1 MAPQR
6 SRRLRLLESL
16 RRTMNEILHD
26 RVHRLAQKRGHGAPQ
41 NTSSIYTSAAEE
53 APELLDQLFFV
64 HRKVGEEMGEEVDP
78 STPDRLDEGRAQ
90 GHAVSGPRGR
100 PSFARDPGFA
110 DRVAAYDQLC
120 HT

>member
-41 NTSSIYTSAAEE
+41 NTGSIYTSAAED

-64 HRKVGEEMGEEVDP
+64 HRKVGEEMGDEIE
-78 STPDRLDEGRAQ
+78 SETPDRLDERQRRAMLS
-90 GHAVSGPRGR
+90 AVR
-100 PSFARDPGFA
+100 
-110 DRVAAYDQLC
+110 AAVHRSREILDSKSE
-120 HT
+120 

>member
-26 RVHRLAQKRGHGAPQ
+26 RVHRTALKRGHGAPQ
-41 NTSSIYTSAAEE
+41 NTSSIYASAAED

-64 HRKVGEEMGEEVDP
+64 HRRVGEEMGEEVDP
-78 STPDRLDEGRAQ
+78 NTPDRLDENQRKAMLSAVRA
-90 GHAVSGPRGR
+90 AVHRSREILD
-100 PSFARDPGFA
+100 S
-110 DRVAAYDQLC
+110 Q
-120 HT
+120 TE

>member
-26 RVHRLAQKRGHGAPQ
+26 RVHRLALKRGHGAPQ
-41 NTSSIYTSAAEE
+41 NTSSIYASAAEE

-64 HRKVGEEMGEEVDP
+64 HRKVGEEMGEAVD
-78 STPDRLDEGRAQ
+78 SNTPDRLDERQRKAMLSAVRA
-90 GHAVSGPRGR
+90 AVHRSREILD
-100 PSFARDPGFA
+100 SK
-110 DRVAAYDQLC
+110 
-120 HT
+120 TE

>member
-26 RVHRLAQKRGHGAPQ
+26 KVHRLAQKRGHGVPQ
-41 NTSSIYTSAAEE
+41 NTSSIYTSATEE

-64 HRKVGEEMGEEVDP
+64 HRRVSEEMGEEFGPV
-78 STPDRLDEGRAQ
+78 TPDQLDDRERRAMLS
-90 GHAVSGPRGR
+90 AVR
-100 PSFARDPGFA
+100 
-110 DRVAAYDQLC
+110 AAVHRSREILESQRE
-120 HT
+120 

>member
-41 NTSSIYTSAAEE
+41 NTSSIYASESEE

-78 STPDRLDEGRAQ
+78 SIP
-90 GHAVSGPRGR
+90 
-100 PSFARDPGFA
+100 
-110 DRVAAYDQLC
+110 DQLDDSQRRAMLSAVRAAV
-120 HT
+120 HRSREILESQPE